1 MSRGVKSSQ
10 EELCEIRVTQVKSRR
25 VINRVQKES
34 KVIFASK
41 YAQRGNKYENEP
53 LRWTIL
59 KIR

>member
-1 MSRGVKSSQ
+1 MKSRG
-10 EELCEIRVTQVKSRR
+10 

-53 LRWTIL
+53 LRLTIV
-59 KIR
+59 KTR